1 MTDTKKQEIAA
12 EAKKKPAAKTGS
24 ELSETDLNQASGG
37 ALNAYKSGITDGTHS
52 GGGGG
57 GAGLVGHLWA
67 DKTKAAGD
75 GSV

>member
-12 EAKKKPAAKTGS
+12 KAEKPAAQTGS
-24 ELSETDLNQASGG
+24 ELSEQDLSQASGG
-37 ALNAYKSGITDGTHS
+37 ALNAYKPVSITDGTHS

-57 GAGLVGHLWA
+57 GAGLVGHIWV
-67 DKTKAAGD
+67 DKSAAGD

>member
-1 MTDTKKQEIAA
+1 MTKSKKQESVEKA
-12 EAKKKPAAKTGS
+12 KKPAAQTGS
-24 ELSETDLNQASGG
+24 ELSEADLHQASGG

-52 GGGGG
+52 AGGGG
-57 GAGLVGHLWA
+57 GAGIVGHIWV

>member
-37 ALNAYKSGITDGTHS
+37 ALNAYKPVTDGTH
-52 GGGGG
+52 GTGGGG
-57 GAGLVGHLWA
+57 GAGLGAHIWV
-67 DKTKAAGD
+67 DKSRAGD